1 MSAAPRPGGTPAFLA
16 LAPMDGVTDHVYRDL
31 VTSLRGGDSGISI
44 CVSEFV
50 RVTRGAVPA
59 HVIRR
64 HCPEVDRGGHTAAG
78 VPVFV
83 QILGG
88 DPESMAA
95 TARVA
100 ADLGAP
106 GIDINFGCPA
116 KTVNN
121 HDGGASIL
129 RAPERI
135 ERIVAAVRGAVP
147 PQVPVTAKVRL
158 GWDSAE
164 PVEAIARAA
173 EAGGCDW
180 LTIHARTKAQ
190 GYKPPVDWPAIGRA
204 RAAVRVPVVANGD
217 LDTVDAVR
225 ACADA
230 SGCDAF
236 MIGRGAMARPLLFRR
251 LRGHHEPELD
261 LPWLCDVL
269 VDYADRLAAAGA
281 PAGAVLGRLKQWLRL
296 AAPAFEALRDLFDAL
311 KVLPDPQAA
320 ISALRAPHRAS
331 HAARDPRPRRP
342 TPCRA
347 AFPARSPGP

>member
-1 MSAAPRPGGTPAFLA
+1 VTAVPRPGGERRFLA

-31 VTSLRGGDSGISI
+31 VTGLRDGDSGISL

-59 HVIRR
+59 HVVRR
-64 HCPEVDRGGHTAAG
+64 HCPEVDHGGRTAAG

-88 DPESMAA
+88 DPTAMADTAKVA
-95 TARVA
+95 TEI
-100 ADLGAP
+100 GAP

-129 RAPERI
+129 RAPCRI
-135 ERIVAAVRGAVP
+135 EAIVSAVRRAVP
-147 PQVPVTAKVRL
+147 PEIPVSAKVRL
-158 GWDSAE
+158 GWDSAQ

-180 LTIHARTKAQ
+180 LTIHARTRAQ
-190 GYKPPVDWPAIGRA
+190 GYRPPVDWPAIGRA

-217 LDTVDAVR
+217 LDTVDAVD
-225 ACADA
+225 ACAKA

-251 LRGHHEPELD
+251 LRGHAEPELD
-261 LPWLCDVL
+261 VPWLCSVL
-269 VDYADRLAAAGA
+269 LDYAARLAVTGA

-296 AAPAFEALRDLFDAL
+296 AAPAFVELRELFDAI
-311 KVLPDPQAA
+311 KVLPDPEEART
-320 ISALRAPHRAS
+320 ALYRAS
-331 HAARDPRPRRP
+331 TADPEARDHRPPRP

-347 AFPARSPGP
+347 PSPARSPGP